1 MERKSNLQLLTKLGE
16 IYLQIYTFFDFLSTI
31 YNFLGQRNH
40 LQSSFLKPLWS
51 TIFNENKSQI
61 YNLQFDLTPPS
72 LRAVVTFS
80 YALLEGKT
88 GKYSDLVVPKNYKE
102 ETMHVHILPGVG
114 SDNIFENISN
124 ENIFENPSS
133 GNIFDNLFSED
144 ISENIF

>member
-1 MERKSNLQLLTKLGE
+1 M
-16 IYLQIYTFFDFLSTI
+16 
-31 YNFLGQRNH
+31 
-40 LQSSFLKPLWS
+40 
-51 TIFNENKSQI
+51 
-61 YNLQFDLTPPS
+61 
-72 LRAVVTFS
+72 RAVVTFS

>member
-1 MERKSNLQLLTKLGE
+1 M
-16 IYLQIYTFFDFLSTI
+16 
-31 YNFLGQRNH
+31 
-40 LQSSFLKPLWS
+40 
-51 TIFNENKSQI
+51 
-61 YNLQFDLTPPS
+61 
-72 LRAVVTFS
+72 RAVVTFS

-144 ISENIF
+144 ISEKIQSKNIFKNIFGEKIFKIISSMNIFIENIFNATLRMV